1 MDRSL
6 DLFVANTVSECGFWI
21 SGESEQISGLI
32 DVCC

>member
-6 DLFVANTVSECGFWI
+6 DFHWPHTVSEFGYWI
-21 SGESEQISGLI
+21 SGESGQISGLI